1 MMKDSRFRQ
10 EVRRCTVL
18 QDDKTVVNK
27 MVSLFAKYG
36 YAPDKERIS
45 KRLDAIAANID
56 SVTSP
61 EVLRHCLSLMDLT
74 TLRTEDTPGSVKK
87 LVGKVNSF
95 MKDFPEYPLPA
106 SVCVFPNFASVV
118 REGLAGTGVHVT
130 AVAGC
135 FPTSQSFI
143 EVKVKE
149 CEMAVE
155 AGADEIDIVLALN
168 AFLSGDEDTARNE
181 IRAIRAAVSAAA
193 AKVGREVVLKV
204 ILETGLLVTP
214 ENIAN
219 ASFLAMEEGA
229 DFIKTSTGK
238 VSVNATPMAAYIMC
252 ECIKAY
258 YEKTGRK
265 VGFKAAGGIST
276 SKDAVCYHSIAKSI
290 LGGEWVNKELFRFG
304 VSRLANSLLSS
315 IEQKTVVYF

>member
-1 MMKDSRFRQ
+1 M
-10 EVRRCTVL
+10 E
-18 QDDKTVVNK
+18 
-27 MVSLFAKYG
+27 SLFAKYG
-36 YAPDKERIS
+36 YTPDKESIS

-56 SVTSP
+56 NVTSP
-61 EVLRHCLSLMDLT
+61 EVLKNCMALMDLT
-74 TLRTEDTPGSVKK
+74 TLHTEDSPESVKK

-95 MKDFPEYPLPA
+95 MNDYPEYPLPA
-106 SVCVFPNFASVV
+106 SICVFPNLASVV
-118 REGLAGTGVHVT
+118 RENLATSDVHVT

-168 AFLSGDEDTARNE
+168 AFMSGDEETARKE
-181 IRAIRAAVSAAA
+181 IRTIRAAVDEAA
-193 AKVGREVVLKV
+193 AKAGRKVTLKV

-252 ECIKAY
+252 ESIKVFH
-258 YEKTGRK
+258 EKTGRK

-276 SKDAVCYHSIAKSI
+276 SKDAVCYHSIVKTI
-290 LGGEWVNKELFRFG
+290 LGNDWINKELFRFG
-304 VSRLANSLLSS
+304 VSRLANSLMSS

>member
-1 MMKDSRFRQ
+1 M
-10 EVRRCTVL
+10 L
-18 QDDKTVVNK
+18 VNN
-27 MVSLFAKYG
+27 MESLFAKYG
-36 YAPDKERIS
+36 YAPDKERIG

-56 SVTSP
+56 NVTSP
-61 EVLRHCLSLMDLT
+61 EILRNCLSFMDLT
-74 TLRTEDTPGSVKK
+74 TLHTEDTPSSVKK

-95 MKDFPEYPLPA
+95 MNDFPEYPLPA
-106 SVCVFPNFASVV
+106 SICVFPNFASVV
-118 REGLAGTGVHVT
+118 RESLATEDVRVT

-168 AFLSGDEDTARNE
+168 AFMSGDYDTARNE
-181 IRAIRAAVSAAA
+181 IRTIRKAIDDAAS
-193 AKVGREVVLKV
+193 KVGRKVTLKV

-238 VSVNATPMAAYIMC
+238 VTVNATPMAAYIMC
-252 ECIKAY
+252 ECIKAF

-276 SKDAVCYHSIAKSI
+276 SKDAVCYHSIARSI
-290 LGGEWVNKELFRFG
+290 LGNEWMNKELFRFG
-304 VSRLANSLLSS
+304 VSRLANSLMSS

>member
-1 MMKDSRFRQ
+1 M
-10 EVRRCTVL
+10 E
-18 QDDKTVVNK
+18 
-27 MVSLFAKYG
+27 SLFAKYG
-36 YAPDKERIS
+36 YTPDKENIS

-56 SVTSP
+56 NVTSP
-61 EVLRHCLSLMDLT
+61 EVLKNCMALMDLT
-74 TLRTEDTPGSVKK
+74 TLHTEDTPESVKR

-95 MKDFPEYPLPA
+95 MKDYPEYPLPA
-106 SVCVFPNFASVV
+106 SICVFPNFASVV
-118 REGLAGTGVHVT
+118 RENLATPEVHVT
-130 AVAGC
+130 AVSGC

-143 EVKVKE
+143 EVKVRE

-168 AFLSGDEDTARNE
+168 AFMAGDEEGARKE
-181 IRAIRAAVSAAA
+181 IRMMRAAVDEAA
-193 AKVGREVVLKV
+193 AKAGRKVTLKV

-252 ECIKAY
+252 ESIKAFF
-258 YEKTGRK
+258 ERTGRK

-276 SKDAVCYHSIAKSI
+276 SKDAVCYHSIAKTI
-290 LGGEWVNKELFRFG
+290 LGNGWINRDLFRFG
-304 VSRLANSLLSS
+304 VSRLANSLMSS

>member
-1 MMKDSRFRQ
+1 M
-10 EVRRCTVL
+10 E
-18 QDDKTVVNK
+18 
-27 MVSLFAKYG
+27 SLFAKYG
-36 YAPDKERIS
+36 YTPDKESIS

-56 SVTSP
+56 NVTSP
-61 EVLRHCLSLMDLT
+61 EVLKNCMALMDLT
-74 TLRTEDTPGSVKK
+74 TLHTEDSPESVKK

-95 MKDFPEYPLPA
+95 MNDYPEYPLPA
-106 SVCVFPNFASVV
+106 SICVFPNLASVV
-118 REGLAGTGVHVT
+118 RENLATSDVHVT

-168 AFLSGDEDTARNE
+168 AFMSGDEETARKE
-181 IRAIRAAVSAAA
+181 IRTIRAAVDEAA
-193 AKVGREVVLKV
+193 AKAGRKVTLKV

-252 ECIKAY
+252 ESIKAFH
-258 YEKTGRK
+258 EKTGRK
-265 VGFKAAGGIST
+265 VGFKAAGGIYT
-276 SKDAVCYHSIAKSI
+276 SKDAVCYHSIVKTI
-290 LGGEWVNKELFRFG
+290 LGNDWINKELFRFG
-304 VSRLANSLLSS
+304 VSRLANSLMSS